1 MNSGDEAARH
11 EAAYRLAAN
20 APAIAKF
27 ACRGMGE
34 RGAKQFS
41 APLADP
47 TAVPNLK
54 YEAKVDEMLRMVAML
69 LLDGSAGASDGT
81 TSEGGKEVAKC
92 LAYLRDSVG
101 VPRDMSYPAA
111 MQLRAHLNYVIDAL

>member
-1 MNSGDEAARH
+1 M
-11 EAAYRLAAN
+11 
-20 APAIAKF
+20 
-27 ACRGMGE
+27 
-34 RGAKQFS
+34 
-41 APLADP
+41 
-47 TAVPNLK
+47 PNLK

-81 TSEGGKEVAKC
+81 TSEGGKEVAKW
-92 LAYLRDSVG
+92 LAYLRDRVG

>member
-1 MNSGDEAARH
+1 MPSSHARYGVSEA
-11 EAAYRLAAN
+11 LSS
-20 APAIAKF
+20 
-27 ACRGMGE
+27 
-34 RGAKQFS
+34 S

-81 TSEGGKEVAKC
+81 TSEGGRKLPSVSHTCETALVC
-92 LAYLRDSVG
+92 LETYVIAS
-101 VPRDMSYPAA
+101 SHAA
-111 MQLRAHLNYVIDAL
+111 PCAPQLRHRCAVAN